1 MIESMIEVI
10 RIFIILHRVTL
21 KLEFFAMS
29 IYEVEN
35 RKKSWKIQPILIND
49 GEINR

>member
-1 MIESMIEVI
+1 MIESMIEMI
-10 RIFIILHRVTL
+10 RIFIISHRITL

-35 RKKSWKIQPILIND
+35 RKKSRKMQPILIND
-49 GEINR
+49 CKINR